1 MKGLAI
7 AGVVAG
13 HLRIDMLE
21 MFVNY
26 WHLPVFFFVSGYFLK
41 QKHIDNSK
49 EFIISRCRRL
59 LVPFVAYAL
68 IALLLH
74 NPLSELNIISEAK
87 YGLSGL
93 INGFKHLLLLSS
105 NESLIGAMWFLPSLF
120 IVSIFSIFA
129 IKYSNHSK
137 SAVCLWGGVVFAA
150 IIFSYARVPSPYSIW
165 QNISI
170 SWLFIAGYYCSRTK
184 LDDKAA
190 KWYCFVV
197 SALLIAVLILS
208 GMRFGLQASMIN
220 TQPILFPVAFI
231 AGIVM
236 INYLSHIMTNTNLGT
251 IFGFIGNY
259 SFSIMALHF
268 VGFKLVTY
276 VRTFVDDSVEL
287 SSFPVDTTDIH
298 IYGLL
303 YWVVGIAF
311 PVLVAMTVGL
321 SKKLFVSKIESK
333 ICM

>member
-1 MKGLAI
+1 
-7 AGVVAG
+7 
-13 HLRIDMLE
+13 
-21 MFVNY
+21 
-26 WHLPVFFFVSGYFLK
+26 
-41 QKHIDNSK
+41 
-49 EFIISRCRRL
+49 
-59 LVPFVAYAL
+59 
-68 IALLLH
+68 
-74 NPLSELNIISEAK
+74 
-87 YGLSGL
+87 
-93 INGFKHLLLLSS
+93 
-105 NESLIGAMWFLPSLF
+105 
-120 IVSIFSIFA
+120 
-129 IKYSNHSK
+129 
-137 SAVCLWGGVVFAA
+137 
-150 IIFSYARVPSPYSIW
+150 
-165 QNISI
+165 
-170 SWLFIAGYYCSRTK
+170 
-184 LDDKAA
+184 
-190 KWYCFVV
+190 
-197 SALLIAVLILS
+197 
-208 GMRFGLQASMIN
+208 MIN